1 MFVSL
6 FNLYLNCY
14 HWNNRSDNRA
24 IMYEIGK
31 ILSGAFKSVFKD
43 TTDVWIHWKKLND
56 DR

>member
-1 MFVSL
+1 
-6 FNLYLNCY
+6 
-14 HWNNRSDNRA
+14 
-24 IMYEIGK
+24 MYEIGK